1 MVRQILLI
9 FLEAVPSPG
18 DGPVVQQEEET
29 VPVPPPLTLSV
40 KTVLSARCVELT
52 TGLYTGIVKKERELG
67 CMAERARM
75 LGSPSFRPGRRET
88 RRALR
93 RRWRTESAG
102 VRQTH
107 KFIVFQIVYRCLK
120 MTG

>member
-1 MVRQILLI
+1 MLSNTMRKPSL
-9 FLEAVPSPG
+9 FLPL
-18 DGPVVQQEEET
+18 
-29 VPVPPPLTLSV
+29 LTLMLKTAPSAGCV
-40 KTVLSARCVELT
+40 KLT
-52 TGLYTGIVKKERELG
+52 TGLYTGIVMKERELG

-75 LGSPSFRPGRRET
+75 LGCPSFRPGRRET
-88 RRALR
+88 RRAPR